1 VSPARAARSRTAPWE
16 IPEEDFHTLV
26 APSERTKFLLRYA
39 VLAPSGHNSQPWRF
53 RVEENRV
60 AILADRSRRLPIADP
75 QDRELA
81 ISIGAAILNLRVA
94 AAHFGHSCEV
104 EACDEPGPNGL
115 LATARL
121 RETARPDPELRA
133 LFAAVP
139 LRRTNRGRFLTRPLE
154 PEHRERILAVSP
166 TSGST
171 GFRLVSGSGTLR
183 DLARLVTAADRIQF
197 ADPAYRAELARW
209 IRPRGSRREDG
220 IPGDAAGFPA
230 PAASVAPWLVGSF
243 DLGGALGRSDARHVR
258 DAAAIAVFHAEDRA
272 PSWMEAGELLERFLL
287 TATLLGVQVAFLNQ
301 VVQVRRT
308 REELREMLRLADW
321 PQIVARIGYGRT
333 PKLASPRRPLGS
345 VLSEPEVWT

>member
-39 VLAPSGHNSQPWRF
+39 VLAPSGHNTQPWRF
-53 RVEENRV
+53 RVEEGRV
-60 AILADRSRRLPIADP
+60 AIFADRSRRLPIADP
-75 QDRELA
+75 QDRELV

-94 AAHFGHSCEV
+94 AAHFGHACEV
-104 EACDEPGPNGL
+104 EACDEPGPDGL

-121 RETARPDPELRA
+121 RETARPDPELQP

-139 LRRTNRGRFLTRPLE
+139 LRRTNRGRFLARPLDA
-154 PEHRERILAVSP
+154 EHRERLLAIAPRSGAAGFRFA
-166 TSGST
+166 SGSE
-171 GFRLVSGSGTLR
+171 TLR
-183 DLARLVTAADRIQF
+183 ELARLVAVADRVQF

-209 IRPRGSRREDG
+209 IRPRGSRRGDG

-258 DAAAIAVFHAEDRA
+258 DAAAIAVFYAADRVRG
-272 PSWMEAGELLERFLL
+272 WLETGELLERFLL
-287 TATLLGVQVAFLNQ
+287 TATLVGVQVAFLNQ
-301 VVQVRRT
+301 AVQVGRT
-308 REELREMLRLADW
+308 REQLRETLRLADW
-321 PQIVARIGYGRT
+321 PQIVVRIGYGRT